1 MAASL
6 SAAAL
11 LGVLLATA
19 HTHAL
24 PPQGRSIAAM
34 RRPAL
39 AARTRTSP
47 PFMKPNSPAALRGGS
62 AAEGAP
68 ASDDTAQPETSAG
81 DTALTTLLLALW
93 YASSIVNNQSSKVL
107 VSLLGAEVLTLNQLL
122 ISAGCGTLVLRQSPL
137 RFDSRPHLILTA
149 TLAASFLAGCYT
161 LNSCLAS
168 MHVSLAMVLRSAEPL
183 TTLALG
189 AMLLPAK
196 EQPPLRKAL
205 ALLPVVLGCGLSAVG
220 PHGPTA
226 TSLVLVAISNICF
239 SLRAILGRRLKAAH
253 GTGPVRLF
261 SQMSLIAA
269 GLQALVLG
277 GRALFSPVAARAEL
291 TGAAT
296 VLACCTTACSSRSP
310 TLPFPSVSKYARMPR
325 SSSSVQ
331 PALTSSSANTV

>member
-1 MAASL
+1 MAVG
-6 SAAAL
+6 AL
-11 LGVLLATA
+11 LGGVLLAAA

-39 AARTRTSP
+39 AARTSS
-47 PFMKPNSPAALRGGS
+47 PFMKQNSPAALRGGS
-62 AAEGAP
+62 AEGAP
-68 ASDDTAQPETSAG
+68 ASDDTARPENAAG

-137 RFDSRPHLILTA
+137 RFDSRPHLTLTA

-220 PHGPTA
+220 PHGGAPQPNPNPNPNPNP
-226 TSLVLVAISNICF
+226 SPN
-239 SLRAILGRRLKAAH
+239 
-253 GTGPVRLF
+253 PNPNPN
-261 SQMSLIAA
+261 
-269 GLQALVLG
+269 QAPP
-277 GRALFSPVAARAEL
+277 RPRS
-291 TGAAT
+291 
-296 VLACCTTACSSRSP
+296 CSSPSP
-310 TLPFPSVSKYARMPR
+310 TFASRYAP
-325 SSSSVQ
+325 
-331 PALTSSSANTV
+331 SSAGSSRPLTAPAPSASSRKCR